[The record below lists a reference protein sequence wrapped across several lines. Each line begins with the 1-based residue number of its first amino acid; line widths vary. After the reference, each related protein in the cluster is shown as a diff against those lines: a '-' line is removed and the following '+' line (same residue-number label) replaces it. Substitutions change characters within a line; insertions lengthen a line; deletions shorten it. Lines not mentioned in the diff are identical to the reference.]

1 MVRCGKGKP
10 NVPRVGMEWLCS
22 DRGADAFAKDLR
34 RCWARCVEK
43 LRAMHWWAQLR
54 GLRGVIVDVVGGGV

>member
-1 MVRCGKGKP
+1 MLL
-10 NVPRVGMEWLCS
+10 WS

-54 GLRGVIVDVVGGGV
+54 GLKGVMVSVVGGGVYALVALGRSPVGKD